1 MQVTTS
7 PAARWATEGTE
18 YPHRGDQPQEAWSA
32 LQIAQS
38 NGAYGGRTVQFVTPD
53 GLVSGELVRAGHS
66 SENPGHVLILTGDIR
81 NRVWSTIPNDTTVL
95 VMR

>member
-1 MQVTTS
+1 MQATTS
-7 PAARWATEGTE
+7 PAQALN
-18 YPHRGDQPQEAWSA
+18 DQPQEAWSA

-38 NGAYGGRTVQFVTPD
+38 NGAYGGRTVQFITPD
-53 GLVSGELVRAGHS
+53 GLISGELVRAGHS